1 MLQDPIVEEIHRI
14 REEYAKRL
22 DDDLHK
28 ICEDMSQRQMQ
39 AGRKAVTAVTRMPR
53 KPRIQPQT
61 A

>member
-22 DDDLHK
+22 DYDLHK
-28 ICEDMSQRQMQ
+28 ICEEMRQRQVQ
-39 AGRKAVTAVTRMPR
+39 AGRKAVTRMLC
-53 KPRIQPQT
+53 KPLIQPKT

>member
-22 DDDLHK
+22 GYDLHK
-28 ICEDMSQRQMQ
+28 ICEEMHQRQLQ
-39 AGRKAVTAVTRMPR
+39 AGRKAVTRMPR
-53 KPRIQPQT
+53 KPRIQPQV